1 MNFKRTIF
9 ALVVIGATSLFAK
22 NDDWKLNKSCTLK
35 DDKIVTTGKG
45 SAFILPKKKEILTE
59 MEFEAEITPVKAE
72 SKSWKVVGLALYKSP
87 TEYWHFAFIESP
99 EKSQKR
105 HFVELNCK
113 KDKVWGHQNKI
124 KLKRIKG
131 KSFKWEYGKTYK
143 FKLKLTPERLDG
155 FVYAKGSDK
164 PLAHIAYALKD
175 GTVKTGM
182 PALRYSYMSAS
193 FSNIK

>member
-1 MNFKRTIF
+1 MNLKRTVF
-9 ALVVIGATSLFAK
+9 ALVAIGAVSLFAK

-45 SAFILPKKKEILTE
+45 SAFILPKKQKILTK
-59 MEFEAEITPVKAE
+59 MEFEAEITPIKAE
-72 SKSWKVVGLALYKSP
+72 SMGWKVAGIALYKSSG
-87 TEYWHFAFIESP
+87 EYWQLAFIESP
-99 EKSQKR
+99 DKSKKR
-105 HFVELNCK
+105 HFVELKCK
-113 KDKVWGHQNKI
+113 KDKIWGHEFKA
-124 KLKRIKG
+124 KLKRLKL

-155 FVYAKGSDK
+155 LVYAKGSDK
-164 PLAHIAYALKD
+164 ILAHIAYALKD

-193 FSNIK
+193 FANIK